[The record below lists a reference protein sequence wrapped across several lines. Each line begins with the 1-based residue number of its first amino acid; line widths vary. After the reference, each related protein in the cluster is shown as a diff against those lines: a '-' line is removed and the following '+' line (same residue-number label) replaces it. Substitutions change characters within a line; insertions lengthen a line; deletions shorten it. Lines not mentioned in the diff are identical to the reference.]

1 LCEDAFE
8 TVDSI
13 LEKEKEMKKD
23 GTVFGG
29 RKNRRSFLKNGM
41 VAAGAMTAGVG
52 LVSGSAAFADGED
65 HAPVTKGD
73 IAILTFLSALEQ
85 VEADLWIQYAEL
97 GGPTPNVPSSI
108 GLSGIDLQLNG
119 KAISTGLAAGY
130 VTALQV
136 LDGDMPQY
144 IADNTDDEISHH
156 RFLNNYLQSKGA
168 NPVDLSQQFA
178 ILPPSGVKGVPQTGR
193 LTNLTQLK
201 VDTTWWT
208 RYRSA
213 NQNPDFGGKF
223 ENAVPDLA
231 SNPHTA
237 IPRTN
242 DEAALNSDGTIP
254 NHLQAIASTAGF
266 HFGFIEQGGTS
277 LYPALAQK
285 VTNLEVL
292 RVLLSIGPSETMH
305 FQVWHDKAGN
315 APNITD
321 GNLTFPPLNTGVD
334 PKTGATGSIGGGETV
349 ADLFQ
354 TNLIMPEPTFFLNSK
369 FGPVSIIRPTSD
381 AQGGA
386 VASVVSFA
394 EDGLFID
401 PATGKN
407 TGIVAKLM
415 SLAEEAD
422 DARRGF

>member
-1 LCEDAFE
+1 
-8 TVDSI
+8 
-13 LEKEKEMKKD
+13 MKKEIA
-23 GTVFGG
+23 GG
-29 RKNRRSFLKNGM
+29 RRNNRRSFLKNGM

-52 LVSGSAAFADGED
+52 LVSSPAAFADTD
-65 HAPVTKGD
+65 DRAPVTKGD

-85 VEADLWIQYAEL
+85 VEQDLWIQYAEL

-108 GLSGIDLQLNG
+108 GLSGIDLQVKG
-119 KAISTGLAAGY
+119 KAISTGLAPGY

-168 NPVDLSQQFA
+168 EPIDLSPFA
-178 ILPPSGVKGVPQTGR
+178 TLPPSRVTGVPQTGR
-193 LTNLTQLK
+193 LTNLRQLK

-231 SNPHTA
+231 SAPHPA
-237 IPRTN
+237 IPQTD
-242 DEAALNSDGTIP
+242 DEAALNPDGTIP
-254 NHLQAIASTAGF
+254 NHLQAIANTAGF

-277 LYPALAQK
+277 LYPTLAQK

-321 GNLTFPPLNTGVD
+321 GNLSFPPLNTGVD
-334 PKTGATGSIGGGETV
+334 PTTGATGSIGGSETV
-349 ADLFQ
+349 ADQFQ
-354 TNLIMPEPTFFLNSK
+354 TNLIMPEPTFFLHSK
-369 FGPVSIIRPTSD
+369 FGPVSIIRPTSE
-381 AQGGA
+381 AGGGGA
-386 VASVVSFA
+386 VSAVKSFVD
-394 EDGLFID
+394 DGLFID
-401 PATGKN
+401 GSTGNN
-407 TGIVAKLM
+407 TPIVAALM
-415 SLAEEAD
+415 GLAEAAD
-422 DARRGF
+422 GARRRF

>member
-1 LCEDAFE
+1 
-8 TVDSI
+8 
-13 LEKEKEMKKD
+13 MKKD
-23 GTVFGG
+23 GTVFSG
-29 RKNRRSFLKNGM
+29 RNNRRSFLKNGM
-41 VAAGAMTAGVG
+41 VAAGAVTAGVG
-52 LVSGSAAFADGED
+52 LVSGPAAFAEGED
-65 HAPVTKGD
+65 RAPITKGD

-130 VTALQV
+130 ITALQV

-168 NPVDLSQQFA
+168 APIDLSSFA
-178 ILPPSGVKGVPQTGR
+178 SLPPSGVKGVPQTGR

-231 SNPHTA
+231 KNPHTA

-242 DEAALNSDGTIP
+242 DEAALNADGTIP

-334 PKTGATGSIGGGETV
+334 PTTGATGSIGGDETV
-349 ADLFQ
+349 ADEFQ
-354 TNLIMPEPTFFLNSK
+354 TNLIMPEPTFFLESR
-369 FGPVSIIRPTSD
+369 FGPVAIIRPTSD

-386 VASVVSFA
+386 VASVVSFVD
-394 EDGLFID
+394 DGLFLD
-401 PATGKN
+401 PATGSN

-415 SLAEEAD
+415 RLAEEAD
-422 DARRGF
+422 EARRRF

>member
-1 LCEDAFE
+1 
-8 TVDSI
+8 
-13 LEKEKEMKKD
+13 MKKD
-23 GTVFGG
+23 GTIFNG
-29 RKNRRSFLKNGM
+29 RNNRRSFLKNGM

-52 LVSGSAAFADGED
+52 LVSSRATFADTND
-65 HAPVTKGD
+65 RAPVTKGD

-97 GGPTPNVPSSI
+97 GGPTANVPSSI

-119 KAISTGLAAGY
+119 KAISTGLAPGY

-136 LDGDMPQY
+136 LDTDMPQY

-168 NPVDLSQQFA
+168 NPIDLSSFA
-178 ILPPSGVKGVPQTGR
+178 ILPPSEVTGVPQTGR
-193 LTNLTQLK
+193 LTNLKQLK

-213 NQNPDFGGKF
+213 NNNPDFGGKF

-231 SNPHTA
+231 RNPHTA

-242 DEAALNSDGTIP
+242 DEAALNADGTIP

-277 LYPALAQK
+277 LYPTLAQN

-321 GNLTFPPLNTGVD
+321 GDLSFPPLNSGAD
-334 PKTGATGSIGGGETV
+334 PTTGASGSLSGGETV

-354 TNLIMPEPTFFLNSK
+354 TNLIMPEPTFFLESK
-369 FGPVSIIRPTSD
+369 FGPVAIIRPTSE
-381 AQGGA
+381 AGGGGA
-386 VASVVSFA
+386 VSAVKSFVD
-394 EDGLFID
+394 DGLFID
-401 PATGKN
+401 PATNKN

-415 SLAEEAD
+415 QLAEEAD
-422 DARRGF
+422 DARRHF

>member
-1 LCEDAFE
+1 
-8 TVDSI
+8 
-13 LEKEKEMKKD
+13 MKKD
-23 GTVFGG
+23 GTVFSG
-29 RKNRRSFLKNGM
+29 RNNRRSFLKNGM
-41 VAAGAMTAGVG
+41 VAAGAVTAGVG
-52 LVSGSAAFADGED
+52 LVSGPAAFAEAED
-65 HAPVTKGD
+65 PAAITKGD

-97 GGPTPNVPSSI
+97 GGPTPNVPSSV

-156 RFLNNYLQSKGA
+156 RFLNNYLQSNGA
-168 NPVDLSQQFA
+168 KPIDLSQQFA
-178 ILPPSGVKGVPQTGR
+178 ILPPSRVTGVPQTGR
-193 LTNLTQLK
+193 LTNLRQLT

-213 NQNPDFGGKF
+213 LQNPDFGGKF

-231 SNPHTA
+231 KGQHPA
-237 IPRTN
+237 IPQT
-242 DEAALNSDGTIP
+242 DAEAALNSDGTIP
-254 NHLQAIASTAGF
+254 NHLQAIASTARF

-277 LYPALAQK
+277 LYPTLAEQ

-315 APNITD
+315 APQITD
-321 GNLTFPPLNTGVD
+321 GDLSFPNLNQGVD
-334 PKTGATGSIGGGETV
+334 PTTGATGSIGGGETV
-349 ADLFQ
+349 ADQFQ
-354 TNLIMPEPTFFLNSK
+354 TNLIMPEPTIFLNSN
-369 FGPVSIIRPTSD
+369 FGPVSIIRPTAEPD
-381 AQGGA
+381 GGA
-386 VASVVSFA
+386 MAAVRSFVD
-394 EDGLFID
+394 DGLFLD
-401 PATGKN
+401 PATGTN
-407 TGIVAKLM
+407 TSIVAVLM
-415 SLAEEAD
+415 RLAEDADEAT
-422 DARRGF
+422 RLLP

>member
-1 LCEDAFE
+1 MK
-8 TVDSI
+8 TV
-13 LEKEKEMKKD
+13 KKSSARND
-23 GTVFGG
+23 
-29 RKNRRSFLKNGM
+29 RRSFLKNG
-41 VAAGAMTAGVG
+41 VFAAGAI
-52 LVSGSAAFADGED
+52 SAASGLASAPTVFARNED
-65 HAPVTKGD
+65 ERAPVTRGD
-73 IAILTFLSALEQ
+73 IAILEFLSALEQ

-97 GGPTPNVPSSI
+97 GGPTPNVPTSI
-108 GLSGIDLQLNG
+108 GLSGIDLELNRT
-119 KAISTGLAAGY
+119 KINTGLSVGY

-136 LDGDMPQY
+136 LDTDMPQY

-156 RFLNNYLQSKGA
+156 RFLNNYVESKGGKA
-168 NPVDLSQQFA
+168 IDLKEFA
-178 ILPPSGVKGVPQTGR
+178 FLPPSGVTGVPQTGR

-213 NQNPDFGGKF
+213 TQNPDFGGVF

-231 SNPHTA
+231 ANPHTA
-237 IPRTN
+237 IPRSD
-242 DEAALNSDGTIP
+242 DEGALNPDGTIP
-254 NHLQAIASTAGF
+254 NALQAIASTAGF

-277 LYPALAQK
+277 LYPALAPK

-315 APNITD
+315 APQITV
-321 GNLTFPPLNTGVD
+321 GNLSFPDLNSGND
-334 PKTGATGSIGGGETV
+334 PRTGSKKADDGELA

-369 FGPVSIIRPTSD
+369 FGPVAIIRPTSD

-386 VASVVSFA
+386 VASVQSFA
-394 EDGLFID
+394 DDGLFLD
-401 PATGKN
+401 PSTGKN
-407 TGIVAKLM
+407 TGVVARLM
-415 SLAEEAD
+415 RLAEAAD
-422 DARRGF
+422 EARRGF